1 MAREHTLVHTAAT
14 VGGESDTEPCNGQTH
29 RGILFVISGPSGVG
43 KTSLRD
49 CIMATVPNVK
59 ASISCTT
66 RAPRPG
72 EQDGRE
78 YFFVAP
84 EMFDHYVATGAFLEW
99 ALVHEQRYGTLRSQV
114 DEGTAA
120 GYDMVLTI
128 DVQGAENLRA
138 AQIEA
143 RYIFILPPSWS
154 TLEAR
159 LQLRGSEDE
168 NVRMRRLMVARQE
181 LRQYTEYDYA
191 ITNDQLDTAAEALR
205 AIILAERQRIGRVV
219 PALLDC

>member
-1 MAREHTLVHTAAT
+1 MAQEHALVHTAPTA
-14 VGGESDTEPCNGQTH
+14 GGESDTERCRSQTR

-49 CIMATVPNVK
+49 GIMAMVPNVK

-78 YFFVAP
+78 YFFISP
-84 EMFDHYVATGAFLEW
+84 ETFDHYVATGAFLEW

-120 GYDMVLTI
+120 GYDMLLTI
-128 DVQGAENLRA
+128 DVQGAENLRT

-143 RYIFILPPSWS
+143 RYIFILPPSWA

-159 LQLRGSEDE
+159 LQQRGSEDE

-191 ITNDQLDTAAEALR
+191 ITNDQLDTATEALR
-205 AIILAERQRIGRVV
+205 SIILAERQRIGRVV